1 MQLGQYGWIKVHIW
15 GHHETGEC
23 IAINRMCTPQR
34 QGVFCLFFPLLWQM
48 SKMATI
54 GLLLST
60 PAKIVILQ
68 LFLTKNWSPL
78 FHLLN
83 FGWPDNLL
91 LPMEYSRS
99 HAVPTPN
106 VASPC
111 CTLSL
116 SLSGPCCCRVKARSS
131 LLNDE
136 KHAATSAPVA
146 WDKGSANFFHKGT
159 DSKNFRLWGPY
170 YSLLLYF
177 TMRQKYKQHS

>member
-1 MQLGQYGWIKVHIW
+1 MKQ
-15 GHHETGEC
+15 E
-23 IAINRMCTPQR
+23 N
-34 QGVFCLFFPLLWQM
+34 
-48 SKMATI
+48 
-54 GLLLST
+54 LLLATECTLHNGREFFVCFSHYCGRCQKWPQFVSFYLHLLKCDFT
-60 PAKIVILQ
+60 A
-68 LFLTKNWSPL
+68 FLTKTWSPL

-83 FGWPDNLL
+83 FGWPCNLL

-99 HAVPTPN
+99 HVVLTPN
-106 VASPC
+106 VASPF

-116 SLSGPCCCRVKARSS
+116 SLSGPCCCCVKAQSS

-136 KHAATSAPVA
+136 KHAAKSAPVA

-177 TMRQKYKQHS
+177 TMLQKYKQHS

>member
-1 MQLGQYGWIKVHIW
+1 MYCYQQNVHSTTAGSFLSVFPTIVADVKN
-15 GHHETGEC
+15 GHNWSPFIYTC
-23 IAINRMCTPQR
+23 WN
-34 QGVFCLFFPLLWQM
+34 
-48 SKMATI
+48 
-54 GLLLST
+54 
-60 PAKIVILQ
+60 VILQ

-83 FGWPDNLL
+83 FGWPGNLL

-106 VASPC
+106 VASPRC
-111 CTLSL
+111 MLSF

-131 LLNDE
+131 LVNDE

-177 TMRQKYKQHS
+177 TMLQKYKQHS

>member
-1 MQLGQYGWIKVHIW
+1 MKQENV
-15 GHHETGEC
+15 
-23 IAINRMCTPQR
+23 
-34 QGVFCLFFPLLWQM
+34 
-48 SKMATI
+48 
-54 GLLLST
+54 LLST
-60 PAKIVILQ
+60 ECTLHNGREFLSVFSTAVADVKNGHNLSPFIYTCWNVILQ
-68 LFLTKNWSPL
+68 LFSLKTWSPL

-83 FGWPDNLL
+83 FGWPCNLL

-99 HAVPTPN
+99 RVVLTPN
-106 VASPC
+106 VASPFC
-111 CTLSL
+111 MLSL

-177 TMRQKYKQHS
+177 TMLQKYKQHS